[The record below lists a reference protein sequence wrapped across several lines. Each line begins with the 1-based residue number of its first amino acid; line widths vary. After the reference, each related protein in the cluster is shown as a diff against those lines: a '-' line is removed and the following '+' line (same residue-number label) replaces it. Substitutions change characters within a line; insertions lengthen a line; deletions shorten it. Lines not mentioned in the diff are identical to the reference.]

1 MPDTL
6 QQSDLADLIQSHTEI
21 VSNTILRQMTADAAT
36 GPGEPITTGMGEYL
50 VLTSRAWCHILD
62 GLVESPRFRDAA
74 CAALEESRRRSHCA
88 DLSAVVSID
97 MEMSKLRRIF
107 EKMKGFT
114 QDVEAIW
121 YEGSAG
127 SGLSTVPREFPT
139 PLLKEVDEQ
148 LKSQMKGYTSSPTK
162 SDSTD

>member
-1 MPDTL
+1 MPDSL

-36 GPGEPITTGMGEYL
+36 RPGEPITTGMGEYL

-97 MEMSKLRRIF
+97 MEMSKLRWGIVF
-107 EKMKGFT
+107 FY
-114 QDVEAIW
+114 A
-121 YEGSAG
+121 
-127 SGLSTVPREFPT
+127 
-139 PLLKEVDEQ
+139 
-148 LKSQMKGYTSSPTK
+148 SSNLVLGEHG
-162 SDSTD
+162 